1 MFNFGF
7 SQYETTAYLTLLSH
21 HPINGSQLSR
31 HSGIPR
37 ARIYDV
43 LRGLKTKGVVVELD
57 KGQFAPLPPDE
68 TLKRFRRQFDDELGA
83 LEKQFET
90 AAVSTT
96 YDYVWTITGYND
108 VMAKAREMVVSSRS
122 EIYIRLYPE
131 ETRLLDA
138 ALREAATRGVQV
150 KFISMGEPPSTFDLQ
165 VTHPGADIVAER
177 AGGRSL
183 DIVVDR
189 REILVGLFENGREDQ
204 SPINWAR
211 NHWFVV
217 ATRDSLRHDFFHYFL
232 HKTYDLGEPL
242 SGREAAI
249 YELIKGD
256 DR

>member
-43 LRGLKTKGVVVELD
+43 LRGLKTKGVVVELG

-68 TLKRFRRQFDDELGA
+68 TLKRFRHLFDTELDA
-83 LEKQFET
+83 LEKQFKS
-90 AAVSTT
+90 AAVSTK
-96 YDYVWTITGYND
+96 YEYVWTIEGYDD
-108 VMAKAREMVVSSRS
+108 VMDKAREMVTSSRS
-122 EIYIRLYPE
+122 EIYTRLYPE
-131 ETRLLDA
+131 EAGLLDA
-138 ALREAATRGVQV
+138 ALQEAAKRGVQV
-150 KFISMGEPPSTFDLQ
+150 KFIAMGEPPSRFDLQ
-165 VTHPGADIVAER
+165 VTHPRADIVMER
-177 AGGRSL
+177 AGGRAF

-189 REILVGLFENGREDQ
+189 REILVGLFEKGREDQ

-211 NHWFVV
+211 NHWFVM

-232 HKTYDLGEPL
+232 DKTYDLGETL
-242 SGREAAI
+242 TGREAAI
-249 YELIKGD
+249 YELIKAD
-256 DR
+256 D